1 MRAGKG
7 CLHAPAATC
16 VWFVTEK
23 WLNPVSVKI
32 KGKACETIRAHAPL
46 RQKLGRGTRLG
57 RQLPGSGTAA
67 ASRAAYNRTPSF
79 GEAPRARSEAR
90 DVQPDLVLRRPRTVC
105 AVGRSTQSPGRIAPL
120 FFCSPAASSLP
131 WVCVRRADCL
141 TDTANFAFMPME
153 YRSLL
158 SSTVNVRLQRLR

>member
-1 MRAGKG
+1 MRRSGKNS
-7 CLHAPAATC
+7 AEA
-16 VWFVTEK
+16 
-23 WLNPVSVKI
+23 
-32 KGKACETIRAHAPL
+32 
-46 RQKLGRGTRLG
+46 RGLG

-67 ASRAAYNRTPSF
+67 ASRAAYNRMPSF

-90 DVQPDLVLRRPRTVC
+90 DVQPDPVLWRPRTVC

-131 WVCVRRADCL
+131 WLCVRRADCL

-153 YRSLL
+153 HRSLL
-158 SSTVNVRLQRLR
+158 SSTVNSPAATAEIAAPRLQGFFSLAAGKTPEASRCSSRSRP